1 MGTSGLS
8 LFTSSRCDNR
18 ACCVHKREEEEIYET
33 AFVCVYL
40 MDNSRH
46 CFFVWLQLGT
56 LFSWPH
62 LNCIDFHND
71 KKNIC
76 LNGALYIRMI
86 THWIYYYG
94 ISEFLM
100 IFLLMRFTRKK
111 KQTFMTFIWF
121 KKMKKPFWKRYFMS
135 QILFKWWLEAKCD
148 STHTMCQHSFLL
160 NPHTNEIIS
169 PIRYAYA
176 CKRNYCP
183 IKLTPC

>member
-100 IFLLMRFTRKK
+100 IFLWWYFFLCVSPGKKNKRLWPLFDLRKWRNPSERDILCLRFSLNDGWRPNATVLT
-111 KQTFMTFIWF
+111 QCANILSSWILTQ
-121 KKMKKPFWKRYFMS
+121 MKSSALYDMHMHAR
-135 QILFKWWLEAKCD
+135 
-148 STHTMCQHSFLL
+148 
-160 NPHTNEIIS
+160 EII
-169 PIRYAYA
+169 A
-176 CKRNYCP
+176 
-183 IKLTPC
+183 L